1 MTRPR
6 HWDGQWHLAEYA
18 APFIMPKSSSPTFNC
33 DIKLLSFLLF
43 CLQLANANLPFPV
56 HHHSAL
62 AQGRVCASKHAS
74 VKVAPGVLPGR
85 YELCGLVFRNRSFSV
100 NRRV

>member
-6 HWDGQWHLAEYA
+6 HWDGHWHLAE
-18 APFIMPKSSSPTFNC
+18 SSPTFNC

-56 HHHSAL
+56 HHHFAL

-74 VKVAPGVLPGR
+74 VKVAPGGYR
-85 YELCGLVFRNRSFSV
+85 YELCGLVFRNGSFSV